1 MSLGERIKQ
10 ARKATGLNQTDF
22 GKACGVSLNAQ
33 SNFERGDNVPG
44 GAYLMAAAKLG
55 VDVNLLLVGF
65 SGARDAVESELLLRY
80 RAASQEVK
88 GAVLRI
94 LDVPATAGSPTTVA
108 ISGGQHGQV
117 VAGNV
122 QQAAV
127 TFNVGGKKR
136 GTPR

>member
-65 SGARDAVESELLLRY
+65 GGARDAVESELLLRY

-94 LDVPATAGSPTTVA
+94 LDVPASASSPPAVA
-108 ISGGQHGQV
+108 VTGGEHGQV
-117 VAGNV
+117 VVGPV
-122 QQAAV
+122 KQRDV

>member
-44 GAYLMAAAKLG
+44 GAYLLAVAKLG
-55 VDVNLLLVGF
+55 VDINQLLLGF
-65 SGARDAVESELLLRY
+65 AGARDPVESEVLLRY
-80 RAASQEVK
+80 RAASQDMK

-94 LDVPATAGSPTTVA
+94 LDVPATAGSPPAVA
-108 ISGGQHGQV
+108 ITGDEHGQV
-117 VAGNV
+117 VVGPV
-122 QQAAV
+122 KQRDV

-136 GTPR
+136 GTPK